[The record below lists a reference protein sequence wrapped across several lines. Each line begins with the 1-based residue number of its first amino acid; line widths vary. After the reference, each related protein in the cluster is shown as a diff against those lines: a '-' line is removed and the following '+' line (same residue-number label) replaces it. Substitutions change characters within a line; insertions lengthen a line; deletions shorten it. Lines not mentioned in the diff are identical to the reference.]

1 MLFKTNKFTKYNC
14 LAVVLLLFGFG
25 AFAQKDVSGRV
36 VNSSDNQPIAGA
48 TIQVRGTETITQ
60 SQNDGAF
67 SIRVPN
73 DNSVLVIT
81 VVGFARMELA
91 VAGKNNLGNISLSPA
106 SASLN
111 EVVVTGYVA
120 QRKKDIT
127 GSVAVV
133 NVQNLKAV
141 PSGTIESLLQG
152 QASGVT
158 VINSGAPGS
167 PSNVRIRG
175 ITSTGSTDP
184 LVVIDGTPGN
194 MHDLNVNDIQSIQ
207 VLKDAGAA
215 AIYGVRGSNGVIVIT
230 TKKGRTGKPL
240 VSYDAYIGTQ
250 RPLKDGWNLANPTEN
265 ANAIWEQ
272 YKNTGVAP
280 LHKQYGSGPTPVI
293 PDYITPFGTME
304 GAPNTDPATYAL
316 YTNQITKANKQGTDW
331 FHEIFKPA
339 LVQSHN
345 LSVSGGGEKSTYLFS
360 LNYHDQDGTLIHN
373 YLKRYSARINS
384 TFNIRDNIR
393 VGENAFFFYKR
404 NPGYLGLPGVNNGNS
419 INYAYR
425 MPAIV
430 PVYDIRGNFAGG
442 GSQSLG
448 NASNPVAVMART
460 KDNRGNNWQV
470 MGNVFAEMD
479 IAKNFTLRSS
489 FGGSVD
495 FFNSY
500 SFVFTAYE
508 AAENSQ
514 NPNSFIENYG
524 YNSSR
529 TWTNTL
535 NYKNI
540 FDKHSVNVLVGSEA
554 IRNYGRAAASS
565 RGSYYV
571 TNLNNLTV
579 DPNLWTLNFGSSTS
593 QSNSNL
599 VLNGAQSPY
608 ENTLL
613 SFFGRV
619 DYAYNDRY
627 LLSATLRRDGSSLFA
642 KEQQWGYFPSVTA
655 GWRISQEDF
664 MKNVPWL
671 NDLKLRGGWGK
682 LGSINNIVNIAPY
695 NAFTTFASNAV
706 YSWYDINGTSTSP
719 TQGLYTAQYGNPFTT
734 WEEDVVTNI
743 GLDATILRNKLELS
757 IEWYKKEINGLLF
770 TPAAP
775 GTVIGSA
782 IAPFQNF
789 GDIENKGVDLSA
801 VYHGKI
807 GKDFSF
813 DITGTFTSYNNQVVG
828 VPGPTNYRDFGNS
841 RLQVGHPMG
850 SFFGYKVLGIFQSAA
865 EVANSP
871 TQDQAKAG
879 RFRYADVNG
888 DKVINSNDRT
898 HFGDP
903 NPDFTAGLN
912 INAAYKNFDISMFF
926 YANVGNDVINQ
937 VRASIDFPQQFDVA
951 ISKDAVY
958 NSWRPDRPNAKVPIL
973 ERSANFSNIAV
984 FNSYL
989 MEDGSFLRCKNLSLG
1004 YTIPANKFTRL
1015 GISRFRVYVQALNL
1029 FTITDYTGLDPEFPG
1044 STLSST
1050 NFGVDGGVYPANQP
1064 MYTFGVNLSF

>member
-1 MLFKTNKFTKYNC
+1 MPFKTNSLTKSSYI
-14 LAVVLLLFGFG
+14 AFVLLLLGYTV
-25 AFAQKDVSGRV
+25 FAQRDVSGKV
-36 VNSSDNQPIAGA
+36 VNVTENQPIAGA
-48 TIQVRGTETITQ
+48 TIQVKGTQTLTQ
-60 SQNDGAF
+60 SQVDGRF

-73 DNSVLVIT
+73 DNSTLIIT
-81 VVGFARMELA
+81 VVGFDVTEIA
-91 VAGKNNLGNISLSPA
+91 VAGRSNIGDVSLSPT

-111 EVVVTGYVA
+111 EVVVTGYTT

-133 NVQNLKAV
+133 NVQNLKSV

-167 PSNVRIRG
+167 ASNVRIRG
-175 ITSTGSTDP
+175 ITSAGNVDP
-184 LVVIDGTPGN
+184 LVIIDGTPGN

-230 TKKGRTGKPL
+230 TKKGRPGRPVVT
-240 VSYDAYIGTQ
+240 YDAFIGTQ
-250 RPLKDGWNLANPTEN
+250 RPLKDGWNLANPTEA

-272 YKNTGVAP
+272 YKNNNLAP
-280 LHKQYGSGPTPVI
+280 LHKQYGSGATPVI

-304 GAPNTDPATYAL
+304 GAPNTNPATYAL
-316 YTNQITKANKQGTDW
+316 YTNQITKANKEGTDW

-339 LVQSHN
+339 MVQSHN
-345 LSVSGGGEKSTYLFS
+345 ISVSGGGEKSTYLFS

-393 VGENAFFFYKR
+393 VGENAYFFYKK
-404 NPGYLGLPGVNNGNS
+404 NPNYLGLPGVNNANS
-419 INYAYR
+419 INAAYR

-448 NASNPVAVMART
+448 NSPNPVAIMERT
-460 KDNRGNNWQV
+460 RDNKGNNWQV
-470 MGNVFAEMD
+470 MGNIFAEID
-479 IAKNFTLRSS
+479 FAKHFTLRSS
-489 FGGSVD
+489 FGGNVD
-495 FFNSY
+495 FFNNY

-508 AAENSQ
+508 NAENSQ

-524 YNSSR
+524 YTTSR

-535 NYKNI
+535 NYKNT
-540 FDKHSVNVLVGSEA
+540 FLDKHSVNVLVGSEA
-554 IRNYGRAAASS
+554 ITNYGRAAGAS

-599 VLNGAQSPY
+599 ALNGVQTPY
-608 ENTLL
+608 ENALL
-613 SFFGRV
+613 SLFGRL
-619 DYAYNDRY
+619 DYAFDDRY
-627 LLSATLRRDGSSLFA
+627 LLSATLRRDGSSVFA
-642 KEQQWGYFPSVTA
+642 EDYRYGYFPSVTA
-655 GWRISQEDF
+655 GWRISKEKF
-664 MKNVPWL
+664 MEGISWL
-671 NDLKLRGGWGK
+671 NDLKIRGGWGK
-682 LGSINNIVNIAPY
+682 LGSISNVSPT
-695 NAFTTFASNAV
+695 NAYTLFASNAV
-706 YSWYDINGTSTSP
+706 YSWYDINGSSTAP
-719 TQGLYTAQYGNPFTT
+719 TQGLFTSQYGNPFTT
-734 WEEDVVTNI
+734 WEEDIITNI
-743 GLDATILRNKLELS
+743 GFDATILKNKLEFS
-757 IEWYKKEINGLLF
+757 FEWYKKDIQGLLF
-770 TPAAP
+770 PSAPA
-775 GTVIGSA
+775 VQLSGSA
-782 IAPFQNF
+782 IPPFVNF
-789 GDIENKGVDLSA
+789 GNIQNKGFDLSA
-801 VYHGKI
+801 VYHGNP
-807 GKDFSF
+807 GKDFTF
-813 DITGTFTSYNNQVVG
+813 DITGTFTSYNNKVVS
-828 VPGPTNYRDFGNS
+828 VPGPTIYRDYGNS
-841 RLQVGHPMG
+841 RLQTGQPIG
-850 SFFGYKVLGIFQSAA
+850 GFFGYKVIGIFQSAA
-865 EVANSP
+865 EVTGSP
-871 TQDQAKAG
+871 TQEAAAPG
-879 RFRYADVNG
+879 RFKYADVNG
-888 DKVINSNDRT
+888 DKIINSSDRT

-912 INAAYKNFDISMFF
+912 INLAYKNFDFSTFF

-937 VRASIDFPQQFDVA
+937 VRASVDFPQQFDVA

-958 NSWRPDRPNAKVPIL
+958 NSWKPDRPNARVARL

-989 MEDGSFLRCKNLSLG
+989 MEDGSFLRCKNLALG
-1004 YTIPANKFTRL
+1004 YTIPGSK
-1015 GISRFRVYVQALNL
+1015 ISRWGLTKLRVFAQAINL
-1029 FTITDYTGLDPEFPG
+1029 FTITDYTGLDPELPG
-1044 STLSST
+1044 STITST
-1050 NFGVDGGVYPANQP
+1050 NFGVDGGAYPANQP